1 MPQASGLQL
10 GPGEGKARASMF
22 AESLSVATI
31 LCLLVAFAEWLSRRR
46 VFRYLGSALIVILAA
61 AVLANAGLI
70 PSSRNSPALYDA
82 IFNYIAPLSIFFL
95 LLDVKLRDLRRA
107 GLPMLLLFSLGALA
121 TMLGVWM
128 SYRWIAPQDHGVEK
142 AFAVAGMFTGTYIG
156 GSVNLNAVALQYGV
170 GKNGTLFAAIN
181 AADNIITT
189 VWIIATLILPRVLQR
204 FWPRQIPMEAQDS
217 AVELEVPERTSVLEF
232 SILLAL
238 GLGSLFVSQTISRL
252 LPALPYIL
260 TLTTIALLLAQLPA
274 VQRLGGARVLGYFTV
289 LIFLAVI
296 GAYCDLAA
304 LIANGTVAGT
314 LLLWVTAIVFL
325 HAVILFGIGGI
336 LRQDWALI
344 SVASNANIGGATSAG
359 VLAVAIGRSDL
370 RLPGILA
377 GSLGNAIGTY
387 AGFLLARLLM

>member
-1 MPQASGLQL
+1 MPFL
-10 GPGEGKARASMF
+10 
-22 AESLSVATI
+22 AEPLYVATI
-31 LCLLVAFAEWLSRRR
+31 LCLLVALAEWLSRRKL
-46 VFRYLGSALIVILAA
+46 FRYLGSALIVILAA
-61 AVLANAGLI
+61 AVLANIGLL
-70 PSSRNSPALYDA
+70 PSSRNAPALYDA
-82 IFNYIAPLSIFFL
+82 IFNYIAPLAIFFL
-95 LLDVKLRDLRRA
+95 LLDVKLRDLQQA
-107 GLPMLLLFSLGALA
+107 GLPMLALFVLGALS
-121 TMLGVWM
+121 TMIAVLV
-128 SYRWIAPQDHGVEK
+128 SYRLIAPQHHGVEK

-189 VWIIATLILPRVLQR
+189 IWIVATLILPRVLQR
-204 FWPRQIPMEAQDS
+204 RWPRPVPVDLDNVKD
-217 AVELEVPERTSVLEF
+217 AVELETPERTSVLDF

-238 GLGSLFVSQTISRL
+238 GIGSLFLSQLLSQF

-260 TLTTIALLLAQLPA
+260 TLTTVALILAQLPA
-274 VQRLGGARVLGYFTV
+274 VQRLGGSKVLGYFTV

-304 LIANGTVAGT
+304 LVANGPVAGT
-314 LLLWVTAIVFL
+314 LLAWVTAIVFL
-325 HAVILFGIGGI
+325 HAILLFGIGA
-336 LRQDWALI
+336 LFKQDWAII

-359 VLAVAIGRSDL
+359 VLAIAIGRADL

-387 AGFLLARLLM
+387 AGFVIAELLK